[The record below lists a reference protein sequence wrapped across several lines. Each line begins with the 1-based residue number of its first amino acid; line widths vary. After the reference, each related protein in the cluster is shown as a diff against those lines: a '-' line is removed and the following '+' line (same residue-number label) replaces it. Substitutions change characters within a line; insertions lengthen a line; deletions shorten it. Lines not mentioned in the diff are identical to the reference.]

1 MKKTIIFTLLILF
14 ALGASAQR
22 KRRVKTPPPPTPEEL
37 AEMARQENYERKLQ
51 VTERVTFIDS
61 ILLKKEEVMDM
72 LYLGNENGSVASY
85 AKFFN
90 VKEKDTSEKDTLDC
104 ALFCSQLGDKIIYAQ
119 PDTAAVLH
127 LYASEMIGQKWC
139 EPVLLPGLE
148 DTVSHN
154 YPFMLADGT
163 TLYYASK
170 SEEGLGGY
178 DIYMTRWDS
187 DTQRFFKPENIGMP
201 FNSAAN
207 DYLYLVDEFNQLG
220 WFVTDRGQGGDTVC
234 VYCFIPNETR
244 RIYDTS
250 TMGRDTLVALAN
262 INSIRDTWTDQ
273 ERVKDALN
281 RLDILRTRSKKSAQS
296 QFHFIV
302 NDRITYT
309 NLSQFRN
316 EESRKLANKWL
327 KLVDERNKA
336 SEQLEELRKQYSVS
350 RPEKKAELAASILAL
365 EQKYEK
371 LIADVR
377 SMEKEIR
384 IFEQR

>member
-1 MKKTIIFTLLILF
+1 MKKTIIFTLLILL

-22 KRRVKTPPPPTPEEL
+22 RRKAKTPPPPTPEEL
-37 AEMARQENYERKLQ
+37 AEMARQEKYNRKLMM
-51 VTERVTFIDS
+51 TERVTFIDS

-72 LYLGNENGSVASY
+72 LYLGNENGSVDSY
-85 AKFFN
+85 ANFFN
-90 VKEKDTSEKDTLDC
+90 VKEKDTLDC
-104 ALFCSQLGDKIIYAQ
+104 TLFRSQLGDKIIYAQ
-119 PDTAAVLH
+119 PDTSAVLH

-139 EPVLLPGLE
+139 EPVMLPGLE

-154 YPFMLADGT
+154 YPFMLSDGT

-187 DTQRFFKPENIGMP
+187 DDQRFLKPENIGMP
-201 FNSAAN
+201 FNSTAN

-220 WFVTDRGQGGDTVC
+220 WFVTDRRQGGDTVC

-250 TMGRDTLVALAN
+250 TIGRDTLVALAN

-281 RLDILRTRSKKSAQS
+281 RLDMVRNKSKKSVKS
-296 QFHFIV
+296 QFHFVV

-309 NLSQFRN
+309 NLSQFRHD
-316 EESRKLANKWL
+316 ESRKLAEEWL

-336 SEQLEELRKQYSVS
+336 SEQLDKLRMDYSLAND
-350 RPEKKAELAASILAL
+350 EKKAELATTLLSL

-371 LIADVR
+371 LIADVH
-377 SMEKEIR
+377 SLEKEIR

>member
-1 MKKTIIFTLLILF
+1 MKKTIIFTLLILL

-61 ILLKKEEVMDM
+61 MLLKKEEVMDM

-90 VKEKDTSEKDTLDC
+90 VKEKDTLDC
-104 ALFCSQLGDKIIYAQ
+104 TLFRSQLGDKIIYAQ
-119 PDTAAVLH
+119 PDSAAVLH

-281 RLDILRTRSKKSAQS
+281 RLDILRTKSKKSAQS
-296 QFHFIV
+296 QFYFIV

>member
-1 MKKTIIFTLLILF
+1 MKKTIIFTLLILL

-22 KRRVKTPPPPTPEEL
+22 KRRVKTPPPPTPKEL

-61 ILLKKEEVMDM
+61 MLLKKEEVMDM

-90 VKEKDTSEKDTLDC
+90 VKEKDTLDC
-104 ALFCSQLGDKIIYAQ
+104 TLFRSQLGDKIIYAQ

-281 RLDILRTRSKKSAQS
+281 RLDILRTKSKKSAQS

>member
-1 MKKTIIFTLLILF
+1 MKKTIIFTLLILL

-61 ILLKKEEVMDM
+61 MLLKKEEVMDM

-90 VKEKDTSEKDTLDC
+90 VKEKDTLDC
-104 ALFCSQLGDKIIYAQ
+104 TLFRSQLGDKTIYAQ

-281 RLDILRTRSKKSAQS
+281 RLDILRTKSKKSAQS

>member
-1 MKKTIIFTLLILF
+1 MKKTIIFTLLILL

-61 ILLKKEEVMDM
+61 MLLKKEEVMDM

-90 VKEKDTSEKDTLDC
+90 VKEKDTLDC
-104 ALFCSQLGDKIIYAQ
+104 TLFRSQLGDKIIYAQ

-170 SEEGLGGY
+170 SKEGLGGY

-281 RLDILRTRSKKSAQS
+281 RLDILRTKSKKSAQS

>member
-1 MKKTIIFTLLILF
+1 MKKTIIFTLLILL

-61 ILLKKEEVMDM
+61 MLLKKEEVVDM

-90 VKEKDTSEKDTLDC
+90 VKEKDTLDC
-104 ALFCSQLGDKIIYAQ
+104 TLFRSQLGDKIIYAQ

-139 EPVLLPGLE
+139 EPVLLPGLK

-178 DIYMTRWDS
+178 DIFMTRWDS

-281 RLDILRTRSKKSAQS
+281 RLDILRTKSKKSALS

>member
-1 MKKTIIFTLLILF
+1 MKKTIIFTLLILL

-61 ILLKKEEVMDM
+61 MLLKKEEVMDM

-90 VKEKDTSEKDTLDC
+90 VKEKDTLDC
-104 ALFCSQLGDKIIYAQ
+104 TLFRSQLGDKIIYAQ

-220 WFVTDRGQGGDTVC
+220 WFVTDREQGGDTVC

-281 RLDILRTRSKKSAQS
+281 RLDILRTKSKKSAQS

-327 KLVDERNKA
+327 KLLDERNKA

>member
-1 MKKTIIFTLLILF
+1 MKKTIIFTLLILL

-22 KRRVKTPPPPTPEEL
+22 RRKAKTPPPPPPEEL
-37 AEMARQENYERKLQ
+37 AEMARQEKYDRKLMM
-51 VTERVTFIDS
+51 TERVTFIDS

-72 LYLGNENGSVASY
+72 LYLGNENGSVDSY
-85 AKFFN
+85 ADFFN
-90 VKEKDTSEKDTLDC
+90 VKEKDTLDC
-104 ALFCSQLGDKIIYAQ
+104 TLFRSQLGDKIIYAQ
-119 PDTAAVLH
+119 PDTSAVLH

-139 EPVLLPGLE
+139 EPVMLPGLE

-154 YPFMLADGT
+154 YPFMLSDGT

-187 DTQRFFKPENIGMP
+187 DDQRFLKPENIGMP
-201 FNSAAN
+201 FNSTAN

-250 TMGRDTLVALAN
+250 TIGRDTLVALAN

-281 RLDILRTRSKKSAQS
+281 RLDMVRNKSKKSVKS
-296 QFHFIV
+296 KFHFVV

-309 NLSQFRN
+309 NLSQFRHD
-316 EESRKLANKWL
+316 ESHKLAEEWL

-336 SEQLEELRKQYSVS
+336 SEQLDKLRMDYSLAND
-350 RPEKKAELAASILAL
+350 EKKAELATTLLSL

-371 LIADVR
+371 LIADVH
-377 SMEKEIR
+377 SLEKEIR

>member
-1 MKKTIIFTLLILF
+1 MKKTIIFTLLILL

-22 KRRVKTPPPPTPEEL
+22 RRKAKTPPPPTPEEL
-37 AEMARQENYERKLQ
+37 AEMARQEKYDRKLMM
-51 VTERVTFIDS
+51 TERVTFIDS

-90 VKEKDTSEKDTLDC
+90 VKEKDTLDC
-104 ALFCSQLGDKIIYAQ
+104 TLFRSQLGDKIIYAQ
-119 PDTAAVLH
+119 SDTSAVLH

-139 EPVLLPGLE
+139 EPVMLPGLE

-154 YPFMLADGT
+154 YPFMLSDGT

-187 DTQRFFKPENIGMP
+187 DDQRFLKPENIGMP
-201 FNSAAN
+201 FNSTAN

-250 TMGRDTLVALAN
+250 TIGRDTLVALAN
-262 INSIRDTWTDQ
+262 ITSIRDTWTDQ

-281 RLDILRTRSKKSAQS
+281 RLDMVRNKSKKSVKS
-296 QFHFIV
+296 QFHFVV

-309 NLSQFRN
+309 NLSQFRHD
-316 EESRKLANKWL
+316 ESRKLAEEWL

-336 SEQLEELRKQYSVS
+336 SEQLDKLRMDYSLAND
-350 RPEKKAELAASILAL
+350 EKKAELATTLLSL

-371 LIADVR
+371 LIADVH
-377 SMEKEIR
+377 SLEKEIR

>member
-1 MKKTIIFTLLILF
+1 MKKTIIFTLLILL

-61 ILLKKEEVMDM
+61 MLLKKEEVMDM

-90 VKEKDTSEKDTLDC
+90 VKEKDTLDC
-104 ALFCSQLGDKIIYAQ
+104 TLFRSQLGDKIIYAQ

-281 RLDILRTRSKKSAQS
+281 RLDILRTKSKKSAQS

-327 KLVDERNKA
+327 NLVDERNKA

-350 RPEKKAELAASILAL
+350 SPEKKAELAASILAL

>member
-1 MKKTIIFTLLILF
+1 MKKTIIFTLLILL

-61 ILLKKEEVMDM
+61 MLLKKEEVMDM

-90 VKEKDTSEKDTLDC
+90 VKEKDTLDC
-104 ALFCSQLGDKIIYAQ
+104 TLFRSQLGDKIIYAQ

-281 RLDILRTRSKKSAQS
+281 RLDILRTKSKKSAQS

-327 KLVDERNKA
+327 KLVEERNKA

>member
-1 MKKTIIFTLLILF
+1 MKKTIIFTLLILL

-61 ILLKKEEVMDM
+61 MLLKKEEVMDM

-90 VKEKDTSEKDTLDC
+90 VKEKDTLDC
-104 ALFCSQLGDKIIYAQ
+104 TLFRSQLGDKIIYAQ
-119 PDTAAVLH
+119 PDTAAVQH

-281 RLDILRTRSKKSAQS
+281 RLDILRTKSKKSAQS